1 MKESK
6 VAPIEIRIDAS
17 EVINQINEIIDS
29 LKLKSL
35 EGVSEHVVKLL
46 LSRGS
51 SLFDYI
57 VFSDSAATVSA
68 TDINEITVKIKVVG
82 PTDKLAAAIRA
93 CHLQSF
99 SAHSN

>member
-35 EGVSEHVVKLL
+35 
-46 LSRGS
+46 
-51 SLFDYI
+51 
-57 VFSDSAATVSA
+57 
-68 TDINEITVKIKVVG
+68 
-82 PTDKLAAAIRA
+82 
-93 CHLQSF
+93 
-99 SAHSN
+99 